1 MDQILTIASL
11 IQREGSN
18 PDEVANIAAVIYN
31 RLNAGMQLEMDA
43 TITYIESDV
52 IPYFSG
58 DIDPFRALYNTYKCP
73 ALPAG
78 PICNPGLSTIEA
90 ALYPSD
96 VPYLYFC
103 HDASGNYY
111 YCLLYTSRC
120 V

>member
-1 MDQILTIASL
+1 M
-11 IQREGSN
+11 
-18 PDEVANIAAVIYN
+18 IYN
-31 RLNAGMQLEMDA
+31 RLSAGMQLEMDA

-96 VPYLYFC
+96 VPYLYFSL
-103 HDASGNYY
+103 DARSNYY
-111 YCLLYTSRC
+111 YVST
-120 V
+120 

>member
-73 ALPAG
+73 ALARR
-78 PICNPGLSTIEA
+78 
-90 ALYPSD
+90 
-96 VPYLYFC
+96 PYLQ
-103 HDASGNYY
+103 SGAFHH
-111 YCLLYTSRC
+111 
-120 V
+120 